1 MFSSFKI
8 QFRRGDE
15 NHFLSPIWN
24 ISFER
29 SRMVSNLNKKKKKG
43 TSSILSFNFDRTN
56 QVQGR
61 KSLVLSSSMKLNR
74 EKIGRIIDRRERI
87 KKSIYSRVN
96 ASLDRQG
103 IQEWKTRINRLPRI
117 RLYVIAQRS
126 TRSQRMRNSWTR
138 NQEKCRV
145 MANRYLVERTT
156 LSQPFPTETIFE
168 NSTTFDSYV
177 DPSITMMK
185 RA

>member
-1 MFSSFKI
+1 
-8 QFRRGDE
+8 
-15 NHFLSPIWN
+15 
-24 ISFER
+24 
-29 SRMVSNLNKKKKKG
+29 
-43 TSSILSFNFDRTN
+43 
-56 QVQGR
+56 
-61 KSLVLSSSMKLNR
+61 MKLNR

-145 MANRYLVERTT
+145 MANRYLVERTVTT

-185 RA
+185 RV